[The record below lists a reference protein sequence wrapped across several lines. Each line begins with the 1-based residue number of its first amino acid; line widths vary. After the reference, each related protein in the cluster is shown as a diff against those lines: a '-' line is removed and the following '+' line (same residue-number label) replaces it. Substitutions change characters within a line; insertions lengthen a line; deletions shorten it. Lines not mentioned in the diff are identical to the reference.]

1 MRIISQKHKQRELL
15 VSQIAEQNKLKKAEK
30 WSNIEVGRE
39 VLLKDKSEVK
49 NFENDK
55 NQRKQQKHQLYQVL
69 KLNYDNFLQ
78 SQKSNKISKIE
89 EDKKYLQDYEKLMA
103 ERDQLKQREVSKWKG
118 IQDAKVT
125 LDLKHNDQVYFKF

>member
-49 NFENDK
+49 IFENDK

-89 EDKKYLQDYEKLMA
+89 EDKKYLQDYETLMA
-103 ERDQLKQREVSKWKG
+103 EKDQLKQREVSKWKG

-125 LDLKHNDQVYFKF
+125 LDLKHNGQV